1 MVKSKRVQSK
11 VKYLSTYY
19 SICDDVLFLNEW
31 IDKLIDHLIDDFL
44 FFRAVDQ
51 LSKLDGARLFAMS
64 RKDLIAAFGKQ
75 EGQRLDSQITISRNS
90 AGYQTAR
97 TSELRNVLNKARKRS
112 EFNREK
118 YGDGDEAE
126 ISVA

>member
-1 MVKSKRVQSK
+1 M
-11 VKYLSTYY
+11 
-19 SICDDVLFLNEW
+19 
-31 IDKLIDHLIDDFL
+31 KLIYLISRVFLDWTLKKFSDMSL

-51 LSKLDGARLFAMS
+51 LSKLDGAKLFAMS
-64 RKDLIAAFGKQ
+64 RAALIAAFGKQ

-97 TSELRNVLNKARKRS
+97 TSELRNVLNRARKRS

-118 YGDGDEAE
+118 YEDEDQE
-126 ISVA
+126 ISMA

>member
-1 MVKSKRVQSK
+1 MS
-11 VKYLSTYY
+11 
-19 SICDDVLFLNEW
+19 
-31 IDKLIDHLIDDFL
+31 L

>member
-1 MVKSKRVQSK
+1 MS
-11 VKYLSTYY
+11 
-19 SICDDVLFLNEW
+19 
-31 IDKLIDHLIDDFL
+31 L

-51 LSKLDGARLFAMS
+51 LSKLDGAKLFAMS
-64 RKDLIAAFGKQ
+64 RAALIAAFGKQ

-97 TSELRNVLNKARKRS
+97 TSELRNVLNRARKRS

-118 YGDGDEAE
+118 YEDEDPE
-126 ISVA
+126 ISMA